1 MKIDKLIAIV
11 EKQEE
16 LLRFPR
22 FNREDAWKLGN
33 EAAGIILKNGYP
45 LSVSI
50 RLTSGL
56 AVFQYMAAGTTAD
69 NEGWMTKKFNT
80 VRDFEESTLLFTL
93 RLEKRKETLESRGL
107 DPRFYVWGGG
117 GFPVRIKDSELAA
130 VFTVSGM
137 PHLEDHAVLVD
148 ACAAFLGEANV
159 PRFPS
164 GVKL

>member
-1 MKIDKLIAIV
+1 MKIDKLIAIA

-22 FNREDAWKLGN
+22 FSREDAWKLGN
-33 EAAGIILKNGYP
+33 GAAGIILKNGYP

-50 RLTSGL
+50 RLISGL
-56 AVFQYMAAGTTAD
+56 VVFQYMAEGTTAD

-80 VRDFEESTLLFTL
+80 VRDLEESTLLCTL
-93 RLEKRKETLESRGL
+93 RLVKRKETLESRGL
-107 DPRFYVWGGG
+107 DPRSYVWGGG
-117 GFPVRIKDSELAA
+117 GFPIRIKDSGLIA
-130 VFTVSGM
+130 VFTVSGL

-148 ACAAFLGEANV
+148 ACAAFLGETNA